1 MLTPTVSAD
10 ILPVQMYCPLCE
22 VVRREKIRL
31 PLATLPVVV
40 MFFDITVVPSGV
52 VHEMDMSLDLTPS
65 TVSTEHWR
73 EYISPAV
80 ELPKGFTFTIGG
92 LRSGEQ

>member
-1 MLTPTVSAD
+1 
-10 ILPVQMYCPLCE
+10 
-22 VVRREKIRL
+22 
-31 PLATLPVVV
+31 

-52 VHEMDMSLDLTPS
+52 VHEMEMSLDLTPS

-73 EYISPAV
+73 EYVSPAV

-92 LRSGEQ
+92 LRSFTVIVCVALAVMPEINWSSFIFTEHL